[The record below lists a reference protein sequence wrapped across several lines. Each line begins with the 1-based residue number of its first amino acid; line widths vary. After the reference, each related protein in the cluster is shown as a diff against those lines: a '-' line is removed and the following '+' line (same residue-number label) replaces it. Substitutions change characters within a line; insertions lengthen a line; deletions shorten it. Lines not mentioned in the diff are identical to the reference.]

1 MSGSGKGDVTM
12 LSKQYK
18 GGFFCFTLCWDD
30 LGGDPPSPQNRA
42 ESPPYNLTVSLFQWC
57 KMSNCCM
64 CIIDGF
70 HFAAHQPRLQPITH
84 TTTHILSLDNLCQTD
99 CLL

>member
-57 KMSNCCM
+57 KLSTCCM
-64 CIIDGF
+64 GIIDGF
-70 HFAAHQPRLQPITH
+70 HFRCPPT
-84 TTTHILSLDNLCQTD
+84 TPTTHHAHHNSHSVS
-99 CLL
+99 